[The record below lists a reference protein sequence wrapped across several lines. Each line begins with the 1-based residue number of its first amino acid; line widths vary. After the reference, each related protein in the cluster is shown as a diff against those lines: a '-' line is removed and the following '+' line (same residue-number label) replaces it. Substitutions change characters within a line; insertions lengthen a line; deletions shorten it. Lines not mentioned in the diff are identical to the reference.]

1 MDDIGSLFVFG
12 LWCIVKIFESSPS
25 GVPANVTDVAFVNH
39 SKVLNDSI
47 PVSTRV
53 KYVWHPTPHP
63 PLLATKAQWDAYY
76 VPPPPPPS
84 PEIHF
89 QLPERSNVWVSMDG
103 LMRPEPELEEPFYHP
118 AVRMHGHVY
127 DRIKVLNHRR
137 KVMYYSW
144 NSQFSVHANKDQYFL
159 WISNT
164 THQEY
169 TRTSPT
175 RARLSRNE
183 TNSTDGNATRQE
195 NTTSVVQ
202 VVLSRNESNST
213 DSNATCRENTT
224 SVVQVVL
231 IRNESNSTDN
241 NATGQENTTSVVQV
255 VLNRNESNS
264 TDSNTTHQEYTT
276 YVEQVV
282 WAWFRFLLNEILF
295 RLAKTEKVQTAF
307 MNVVYDRNW
316 VHNHAYNATGD
327 VYWEPYS
334 IVGPLG
340 GIYCLFKR
348 NWMMWIISFTCPE
361 LASCLTLCMGVAR
374 VAPSIA
380 RGCRKRLT
388 SGAPAV
394 RDAPAEDAGCHS
406 GQVPDEDKLFKEKL
420 AKVRQMLAE
429 LNAKHAQPSE
439 EKKSVRWADMSYKA
453 K

>member
-1 MDDIGSLFVFG
+1 MDDAFWIFLLGVFTAG
-12 LWCIVKIFESSPS
+12 KMMVEYSS
-25 GVPANVTDVAFVNH
+25 GIQVPLNVTDVVFVNH
-39 SKVLNDSI
+39 SKVLNDSM
-47 PVSTRV
+47 PVRMRV
-53 KYVWHPTPHP
+53 
-63 PLLATKAQWDAYY
+63 A
-76 VPPPPPPS
+76 
-84 PEIHF
+84 
-89 QLPERSNVWVSMDG
+89 PERSNVWVAMDG

-144 NSQFSVHANKDQYFL
+144 NSEFSVHANKDQYFL

-213 DSNATCRENTT
+213 DSNTTCPENTT

-231 IRNESNSTDN
+231 IRNETNSTDG
-241 NATGQENTTSVVQV
+241 NATGQENTTSVAQV
-255 VLNRNESNS
+255 VLSRNESNS

-282 WAWFRFLLNEILF
+282 WAWCRLLLNDILF
-295 RLAKTEKVQTAF
+295 RLAKTEKVQAAF

-340 GIYCLFKR
+340 GIYCLFSGIYCLFKR
-348 NWMMWIISFTCPE
+348 HWMMWIISFTCPE
-361 LASCLTLCMGVAR
+361 LATCLTLCMGVAR
-374 VAPSIA
+374 VAPSTA
-380 RGCRKRLT
+380 HKCRKLLT
-388 SGAPAV
+388 SSAHAV
-394 RDAPAEDAGCHS
+394 RDAPAEDAVGHGC
-406 GQVPDEDKLFKEKL
+406 QVPDEKANKKARIRAL
-420 AKVRQMLAE
+420 AAKANETVRLMNLRQS
-429 LNAKHAQPSE
+429 QQTQSE
-439 EKKSVRWADMSYKA
+439 Q
-453 K
+453 

>member
-12 LWCIVKIFESSPS
+12 LWCTVKIFESSPS

-53 KYVWHPTPHP
+53 KYVWHPAPHP

-76 VPPPPPPS
+76 VPPPPPPPS

-127 DRIKVLNHRR
+127 DRIKFLNHRR

-144 NSQFSVHANKDQYFL
+144 NSEFSVHANKDQYFL

-175 RARLSRNE
+175 PARLSRNE
-183 TNSTDGNATRQE
+183 TNSTDGNAT
-195 NTTSVVQ
+195 
-202 VVLSRNESNST
+202 
-213 DSNATCRENTT
+213 
-224 SVVQVVL
+224 
-231 IRNESNSTDN
+231 
-241 NATGQENTTSVVQV
+241 GQENTTSVAQV
-255 VLNRNESNS
+255 VLSRNESNS

-282 WAWFRFLLNEILF
+282 WASFRFLLNEILF

-307 MNVVYDRNW
+307 MNVVYYRNW
-316 VHNHAYNATGD
+316 MHNHAYNATGD
-327 VYWEPYS
+327 VYWEPCS
-334 IVGPLG
+334 IVGPLCS
-340 GIYCLFKR
+340 IYCLVKT
-348 NWMMWIISFTCPE
+348 NWIMLMMWIVSFTCPE

-388 SGAPAV
+388 SRAPAV
-394 RDAPAEDAGCHS
+394 RDAPAEDAGGHS
-406 GQVPDEDKLFKEKL
+406 VQVPDEEANKKERIRALIAKANETVRLMKL
-420 AKVRQMLAE
+420 RQS
-429 LNAKHAQPSE
+429 QQTQSE
-439 EKKSVRWADMSYKA
+439 Q
-453 K
+453 